1 MQPSSD
7 LSDVMTETAH
17 TRAEHKPRPLIDL
30 AVSILIPSLI
40 LMKLS
45 GEDRLGA
52 DGALLLALAF
62 PLGWGFGS
70 WPDIASSTGSHCS
83 A

>member
-40 LMKLS
+40 LMKL
-45 GEDRLGA
+45 
-52 DGALLLALAF
+52 
-62 PLGWGFGS
+62 
-70 WPDIASSTGSHCS
+70 
-83 A
+83 